1 MDQCNSVSSVK
12 DESSL
17 TPGEQRIL
25 ALMGQGFGRL
35 EQRMDRLELRQE
47 RLELRQE
54 RLEMRQTGLEE
65 KLEAQ
70 TKQLLDLTCRVTQE
84 AAASKQRDRQLSADL
99 QRLRE
104 EAAARDTDWRQTFHR
119 EMNAFRVEV
128 SEKFDHH
135 NTRLEML
142 EQGIE
147 RTNVGLRQLDQR
159 LGGVQQEQRK
169 LSALLGREYAPHGQ
183 PPLTS

>member
-1 MDQCNSVSSVK
+1 MDQCNSMSSVK

-35 EQRMDRLELRQE
+35 EQRMDRLEK
-47 RLELRQE
+47 
-54 RLEMRQTGLEE
+54 GLEG
-65 KLEAQ
+65 K
-70 TKQLLDLTCRVTQE
+70 LLDLTARVSQE
-84 AAASKQRDRQLSADL
+84 AAASKQRDRQLSADI

-104 EAAARDTDWRQTFHR
+104 QAESRDIDWRQTFNR

-128 SEKFDHH
+128 SEKFDQH

-147 RTNVGLRQLDQR
+147 RTNLGLRQLDQR
-159 LGGVQQEQRK
+159 LMESSRS
-169 LSALLGREYAPHGQ
+169 SA
-183 PPLTS
+183 S

>member
-1 MDQCNSVSSVK
+1 MDQCNAVTTVK

-25 ALMGQGFGRL
+25 ALMGQGFQRL
-35 EQRMDRLELRQE
+35 EQRQQVLENK
-47 RLELRQE
+47 LEAQSK
-54 RLEMRQTGLEE
+54 Q
-65 KLEAQ
+65 LEAQ
-70 TKQLLDLTCRVTQE
+70 TKYLLDLTARVSQE
-84 AAASKQRDRQLSADL
+84 AAASKQRDRQLSADI

-104 EAAARDTDWRQTFHR
+104 QAESRDIDWRQTFHR

-147 RTNVGLRQLDQR
+147 RTNTGLRHLDQG
-159 LGGVQQEQRK
+159 LDGVQQEQRK
-169 LSALLGREYAPHGQ
+169 LSTLLGREYTPHGQ
-183 PPLTS
+183 PPLTT